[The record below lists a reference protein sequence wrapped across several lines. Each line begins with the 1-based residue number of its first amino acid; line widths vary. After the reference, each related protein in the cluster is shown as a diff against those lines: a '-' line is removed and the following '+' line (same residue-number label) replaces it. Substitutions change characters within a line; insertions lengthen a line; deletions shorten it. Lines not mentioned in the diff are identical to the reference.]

1 MRYRIGEPVADQPVG
16 PLLDQGAFSSIA
28 VLSCLIGIGFVFAG
42 LRSRHYWLTIW
53 GSGLALSSVI
63 YLTWVAL
70 A

>member
-1 MRYRIGEPVADQPVG
+1 MRYRIGESPDLPTG

-53 GSGLALSSVI
+53 GSGLSLSSI
-63 YLTWVAL
+63 GYLAFVAL
-70 A
+70 T